1 MLLFWAATFLDLCL
15 NQLKKGELFNFQ
27 KWSTSNVSPYYSSIT
42 QHIGNENTPSNQVA
56 VVILI
61 QLKVLLTNV

>member
-1 MLLFWAATFLDLCL
+1 MLLFWAATFFFLSWTVDLCL

-42 QHIGNENTPSNQVA
+42 QQIGNENTQSNQVA
-56 VVILI
+56 VVFLI
-61 QLKVLLTNV
+61 